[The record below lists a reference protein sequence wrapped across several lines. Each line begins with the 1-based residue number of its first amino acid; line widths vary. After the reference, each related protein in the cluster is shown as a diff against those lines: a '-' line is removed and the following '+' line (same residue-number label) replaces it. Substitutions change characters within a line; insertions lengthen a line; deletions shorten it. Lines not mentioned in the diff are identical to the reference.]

1 VLFSYIK
8 GYASLSRKITHER
21 RKLNMENE
29 TVKQE
34 NATVNEE
41 KTFTQAE
48 LDQIIG
54 ERLKRERE
62 KYVDYDSLK
71 EKAAKLDEIEEAS
84 KSELQKATEKAER
97 LETELSQLKRAEE
110 IRGVREAVATQ
121 YGIPTNLLS
130 GETEETCTEQAK
142 ALLEFKSSTPYPNVR
157 DGGEL
162 TGNMVKGSNKEQF
175 ADWFN
180 GSVNIH

>member
-1 VLFSYIK
+1 
-8 GYASLSRKITHER
+8 
-21 RKLNMENE
+21 MEKE
-29 TVKQE
+29 TVNQE
-34 NATVNEE
+34 VVETATETAE
-41 KTFTQAE
+41 RTFTQAE

-62 KYVDYDSLK
+62 KYPDYDALK
-71 EKAAKLDEIEEAS
+71 EKAARFDEIEEAS

-97 LETELSQLKRAEE
+97 LETELSQLKKAEE

-130 GETEETCTEQAK
+130 GETEETCKEQAK

-157 DGGEL
+157 DGGEH
-162 TGNMVKGSNKEQF
+162 TGSTGIIKGTNKEKF
-175 ADWFN
+175 ADWFDK
-180 GSVNIH
+180 SVNIH